1 MNGLDMLNTAP
12 GGAATGQAVAA
23 RPGDTAPDD
32 PGGEAPRSFNA
43 LLATFGEPAAP
54 ADGSVRPAVPGF
66 TTQPAAVLRQALQV
80 TAEARPSEAAEAAV
94 EFADSASSDKKTSDK
109 NTSAMSDDL
118 SLTDLAGGPPAPPAP
133 GDAAPALQGVSPWT
147 AAVSGAVGI
156 MMPALAGS

>member
-12 GGAATGQAVAA
+12 GGAATGQAIAA

-66 TTQPAAVLRQALQV
+66 TTQPAAVLRQALQI
-80 TAEARPSEAAEAAV
+80 TAEACPGQAADAAV
-94 EFADSASSDKKTSDK
+94 EFADSGSSDEKTSDKKISDKKTSA
-109 NTSAMSDDL
+109 TSDDL
-118 SLTDLAGGPPAPPAP
+118 SLTDLVGDAQAPPRAP
-133 GDAAPALQGVSPWT
+133 
-147 AAVSGAVGI
+147 
-156 MMPALAGS
+156 